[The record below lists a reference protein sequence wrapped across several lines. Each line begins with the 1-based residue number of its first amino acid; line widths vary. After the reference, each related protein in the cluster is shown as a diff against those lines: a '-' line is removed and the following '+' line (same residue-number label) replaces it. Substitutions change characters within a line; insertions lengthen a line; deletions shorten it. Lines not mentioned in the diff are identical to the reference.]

1 MSGETESTQAKGNQA
16 SLITKSLPAPSRPM
30 TCWLS
35 PSSEGKFFFAT
46 HNVIE

>member
-30 TCWLS
+30 TCSARVWI
-35 PSSEGKFFFAT
+35 KIFK
-46 HNVIE
+46 NRR